1 MAAPEPLMP
10 LRRGA
15 IGHWADTLRQAA
27 AAGGARGLVLRLLE
41 PLHVL
46 SLRHGFGGHV
56 AIARA
61 LQPLGLASPTAAG
74 QLAGA
79 PGLAG
84 PWVWWRSP
92 SEWTLAALTP
102 QPLQEVQQGLRDIG
116 PGPLACAIDL
126 SDGTWGVEL
135 QGRGID
141 ALMSRL
147 VDAAS
152 LPRGAGQ
159 ATRARL
165 VDVPV
170 TLVRHDEARLWL
182 LADRS
187 LDHYLADWL
196 AYALSASDGGG

>member
-1 MAAPEPLMP
+1 MATPDALVPAQ
-10 LRRGA
+10 R
-15 IGHWADTLRQAA
+15 TLQ
-27 AAGGARGLVLRLLE
+27 
-41 PLHVL
+41 PLHLL
-46 SLRHGFGGHV
+46 SLRHGFGGDA

-61 LQPLGLASPTAAG
+61 LQPLGITHLPAAG

-79 PGLAG
+79 PGPDG

-92 SEWTLAALTP
+92 SEWGLAAFTP
-102 QPLQEVQQGLRDIG
+102 QPLRAVEQGLRDIG

-135 QGRGID
+135 QGAGID

-159 ATRARL
+159 ATRARC

-170 TLVRHDEARLWL
+170 TLVRHDAARLWL

-187 LDHYLADWL
+187 LEHYLADWL
-196 AYALSASDGGG
+196 DHARSATEGDG

>member
-1 MAAPEPLMP
+1 MATPDA
-10 LRRGA
+10 
-15 IGHWADTLRQAA
+15 
-27 AAGGARGLVLRLLE
+27 LVPAQRALA
-41 PLHVL
+41 PLHLL
-46 SLRHGFGGHV
+46 SLRHGFGGDA

-61 LQPLGLASPTAAG
+61 LQPLGIAHLPAAG

-79 PGLAG
+79 PGPDG

-92 SEWTLAALTP
+92 SEWTLAAYTP
-102 QPLQEVQQGLRDIG
+102 KPLQAVQQALSDIG

-135 QGRGID
+135 QGEGID

-170 TLVRHDEARLWL
+170 TLVRHDAARLWL

-187 LDHYLADWL
+187 LEHYLADWL
-196 AYALSASDGGG
+196 AYAAAAPG